1 MEPVLQLAEV
11 SIRFGTAEPVVRS
24 MDFSIAAGQTLALV
38 GESGSGKSLTALAIM
53 GLLPK
58 GADASGTITLQ
69 VPSGKVSLLRL
80 DRHDWQLVRGSA
92 AGLVF
97 QEPMSAL
104 NPLMTIGYQLTEAI
118 RQHQTVSG
126 TSARQQAIVWLQK
139 VQLPTP
145 EKLYDRYPHQL
156 SGGQKQRVII
166 AMALCNRPALVIA
179 DEPTTA
185 LDATVQLEIVRLLQT
200 LQQETGTALLFIT
213 HDLALAHEIAD
224 ELLVLYRGETMEY
237 GPAESLFRNPQHP
250 YTKALLQCRPD
261 ATAKGTR
268 LPQVSDFLNG
278 RPEPDISSLPLPV
291 LSEITP
297 EVLQV
302 KELSVVYGSG
312 KNAFRAVDDVSFTLR
327 QGEVLGL
334 VGESGCGKSTVAKA
348 LMGLVPIHHGTVT
361 LTGEGTVS
369 RPQGPKALRRQMQ
382 LVFQD
387 PAASLNPRMTVLD
400 AIAEPMIA
408 HRLYGARE
416 ARVEAARLLEQVG
429 VSAASGTKYPHEFSG
444 GQKQRVGIA
453 RALSLR
459 PKILICDESVSAL
472 DVSIQAQILNLLQDL
487 RMELKLSYLFISHD
501 LQVVHYLADRVLVMQ
516 AGRVVESGWADAV
529 LRHPEHP
536 YTQKLV
542 VASKW

>member
-11 SIRFGTAEPVVRS
+11 SIRFGMAEPVVRS
-24 MDFSIAAGQTLALV
+24 LGFSIAAGQTLALV
-38 GESGSGKSLTALAIM
+38 GESGSGKSLTALSVM

-58 GADASGTITLQ
+58 GAVVSGSITLTVPDEQ
-69 VPSGKVSLLRL
+69 VALLQL
-80 DRHDWQLVRGSA
+80 TQNDWKWIRGRR

-104 NPLMTIGYQLTEAI
+104 NPLMTVGSQLTEAI
-118 RQHQTVSG
+118 RQHQAVSG
-126 TSARQQAIVWLQK
+126 TSARQQAIEWLQK

-213 HDLALAHEIAD
+213 HDLALAREIAD
-224 ELLVLYRGETMEY
+224 EVLVLYRGETMEY

-250 YTKALLQCRPD
+250 YTQALLQCRPD
-261 ATAKGTR
+261 ADAKGKR
-268 LPQVSDFLNG
+268 LPQVSDFMNG
-278 RPEPDISSLPLPV
+278 VPEPVTISLPVSAEATPPV
-291 LSEITP
+291 LRVE
-297 EVLQV
+297 Q
-302 KELSVVYGSG
+302 LSVVYGSG
-312 KNAFRAVDDVSFTLR
+312 KNAFRAVDDVSFTLH

-334 VGESGCGKSTVAKA
+334 VGESGCGKSTIAKA
-348 LMGLVPIHHGTVT
+348 LMGLAPVSAGTIGLPGDVPEQKQTRI
-361 LTGEGTVS
+361 
-369 RPQGPKALRRQMQ
+369 KDLRRQMQ

-387 PAASLNPRMTVLD
+387 PASALNPRMTVLD

-408 HRLYGARE
+408 HRMRSVRE
-416 ARVEAARLLEQVG
+416 ARTEAVRLLEQVG
-429 VSAASGTKYPHEFSG
+429 LPAVSGTKYPHEFSG
-444 GQKQRVGIA
+444 GQKQRIGIA

-459 PKILICDESVSAL
+459 PRILICDESVSAL
-472 DVSIQAQILNLLQDL
+472 DVSIQAQILNLLQEL
-487 RMELKLSYLFISHD
+487 RVQLNLSYLFISHD
-501 LQVVHYLADRVLVMQ
+501 LQVVHYLSDRVLVMQ
-516 AGRVVESGWADAV
+516 AGRVVESGTAEAV
-529 LRHPEHP
+529 LRHPAHP
-536 YTQKLV
+536 YTRKLV
-542 VASKW
+542 AASKW